1 MSIRALQQIGHA
13 KHGSSGFDAPS
24 RVSRLLSL
32 GVRYHV
38 GSEVSEVVQVSVG
51 EDTYILEDGVP
62 SMTTTGTLYLA
73 LELGWDKWLLACAT
87 QAAQKP
93 RFRALPARD
102 LGRLQQEIAK
112 AKQRFGL
119 PADAPVYTCY
129 EAGRDGFWLHR
140 ALTSRGIHN
149 VVVDSGAIEVN
160 RRRKRAKTDPIDAGK
175 LLKLLC
181 RYHGG
186 ERKVWSVVN
195 VPTAADEDR
204 RQLHRGLKDLQRQQ
218 TECSNRIKGLL
229 ASQGL
234 EAPVDANFRT
244 TLAQLRDWAGQPVPA
259 GLRERVLQEFA
270 VWEALHRQ
278 VRDAANEQER
288 RLREEQEPYLDQVR
302 RLLGLKA
309 VGVRSAWILVT
320 ELFAWRDIKNGK
332 ELGALVGLTPTPYDR
347 GQSEREQ
354 GISKAGTKHVR
365 GLLVELAWRWRR
377 WQPGSAL
384 SLWYERRFGSG
395 NKRARKVGIVA
406 LARKLLIA
414 LWRYLRHGEVP
425 EGAAEKDWRLRVS
438 STARR
443 HAHAAA
449 ALG

>member
-1 MSIRALQQIGHA
+1 MTA
-13 KHGSSGFDAPS
+13 
-24 RVSRLLSL
+24 
-32 GVRYHV
+32 
-38 GSEVSEVVQVSVG
+38 
-51 EDTYILEDGVP
+51 TT
-62 SMTTTGTLYLA
+62 TTTGALYIA
-73 LELGWDKWLLACAT
+73 LELGQDKWLIACAT

-93 RFRALPARD
+93 QLRSLPARD
-102 LGRLQQEIAK
+102 LTRLHEEIAK

-119 PADAPVYTCY
+119 PADAPVRTCY

-160 RRRKRAKTDPIDAGK
+160 RRHKRAKTDPIDAAK
-175 LLKLLC
+175 LVSLLC

-195 VPTAADEDR
+195 VPTVADEDR

-234 EAPVDANFRT
+234 GAPVDADFRA
-244 TLAQLRDWAGQPVPA
+244 TLAALRDWAGQPVPA
-259 GLRERVLQEFA
+259 GLQQRLLQEFA

-288 RLREEQEPYLDQVR
+288 RLREGKEPYLEKVR

-320 ELFAWRDIKNGK
+320 ELFAWRNIKNGK
-332 ELGALVGLTPTPYDR
+332 ELGALVGLTPTPYDS
-347 GQSEREQ
+347 GQTEREQ
-354 GISKAGTKHVR
+354 GISKAGNKHVR
-365 GLLVELAWRWRR
+365 GLIVELAWLWLR
-377 WQPGSAL
+377 WQPASAL
-384 SLWYERRFGSG
+384 SQWYERRFGSG

-414 LWRYLRHGEVP
+414 LWRYAEHGELP
-425 EGAAEKDWRLRVS
+425 AGAAEKDWRLRVD

-443 HAHAAA
+443 HAQAAA
-449 ALG
+449 TV

>member
-1 MSIRALQQIGHA
+1 MTA
-13 KHGSSGFDAPS
+13 
-24 RVSRLLSL
+24 
-32 GVRYHV
+32 
-38 GSEVSEVVQVSVG
+38 
-51 EDTYILEDGVP
+51 
-62 SMTTTGTLYLA
+62 TTTATGALYIA
-73 LELGWDKWLLACAT
+73 LELGQDKWLIACAT

-93 RFRALPARD
+93 RLRSLPARD
-102 LGRLQQEIAK
+102 LTRLQEEVAK

-119 PADAPVYTCY
+119 PADAPVCTCY

-140 ALTSRGIHN
+140 ALTSRGIDN

-160 RRRKRAKTDPIDAGK
+160 RRHKRAKTDPIDAAK
-175 LLKLLC
+175 LVNLLC

-195 VPTAADEDR
+195 VPGVEDEDR

-234 EAPVDANFRT
+234 DAPVEADFRT
-244 TLAQLRDWAGQPVPA
+244 ALAALRDWAGQPVPP
-259 GLRERVLQEFA
+259 GLRQRLLQEFA

-288 RLREEQEPYLDQVR
+288 QLREGKEPYLEKVR

-320 ELFAWRDIKNGK
+320 ELFAWRAIKNGK
-332 ELGALVGLTPTPYDR
+332 ELGALVGLTPTPYDSGR
-347 GQSEREQ
+347 AEREQ
-354 GISKAGTKHVR
+354 GISKAGNKHVR
-365 GLLVELAWRWRR
+365 GLMVELAWLWRR

-384 SLWYERRFGSG
+384 SQWYERRFGSG

-406 LARKLLIA
+406 LARKLLVA
-414 LWRYLRHGEVP
+414 LWRYVEQGELP
-425 EGAAEKDWRLRVS
+425 EGAEEKDWRLRVS

-443 HAHAAA
+443 HAKAAA
-449 ALG
+449 ERA

>member
-1 MSIRALQQIGHA
+1 
-13 KHGSSGFDAPS
+13 
-24 RVSRLLSL
+24 
-32 GVRYHV
+32 
-38 GSEVSEVVQVSVG
+38 
-51 EDTYILEDGVP
+51 
-62 SMTTTGTLYLA
+62 MTTTATTTTTATLYIA
-73 LELGWDKWLLACAT
+73 LELGQDKWLMACAT

-93 RFRALPARD
+93 RFRSVPARD
-102 LGRLQQEIAK
+102 LTRLQEEVARAK
-112 AKQRFGL
+112 RRFGL
-119 PADAPVYTCY
+119 PADAPVCTCY

-140 ALTSRGIHN
+140 ALTGRGIDN

-160 RRRKRAKTDPIDAGK
+160 RRHKRAKSDPLDAAK

-186 ERKVWSVVN
+186 ERKVWGVVN
-195 VPTAADEDR
+195 VPTVADEDR

-218 TECSNRIKGLL
+218 TACSNRIKGLL

-234 EAPVDANFRT
+234 AAPVAADFRAR
-244 TLAQLRDWAGQPVPA
+244 LGALRDWAGQPVPA

-288 RLREEQEPYLDQVR
+288 RLRQGKEPYLEKVR

-309 VGVRSAWILVT
+309 VGVRSAWVLVT
-320 ELFAWRDIKNGK
+320 ELFAWRDIQSGK
-332 ELGALVGLTPTPYDR
+332 ALGALVGLTPTPYDS

-354 GISKAGTKHVR
+354 GISKAGNKHVR
-365 GLLVELAWRWRR
+365 SLVVELAWLWRR

-384 SLWYERRFGSG
+384 SQWYERRFGSG

-414 LWRYLRHGEVP
+414 LWRYLERGELP
-425 EGAAEKDWRLRVS
+425 EGAQEKDWRLRVD

-443 HAHAAA
+443 HAKAAAA